1 MPGFSPDGTQVIADR
16 YVATDTGQYHVVAPA
31 RRRHRDRRSRWVPAD
46 DQGTDGAQKQFSP
59 DGTSVLTMYK
69 QDGSSWLL
77 DAAGGPGRQ
86 LDWSYTGGPA
96 WQRLA
101 P

>member
-1 MPGFSPDGTQVIADR
+1 MVVLPVDGAR
-16 YVATDTGQYHVVAPA
+16 PATEMGPA
-31 RRRHRDRRSRWVPAD
+31 H

-59 DGTSVLTMYK
+59 DGKSVLTMYK